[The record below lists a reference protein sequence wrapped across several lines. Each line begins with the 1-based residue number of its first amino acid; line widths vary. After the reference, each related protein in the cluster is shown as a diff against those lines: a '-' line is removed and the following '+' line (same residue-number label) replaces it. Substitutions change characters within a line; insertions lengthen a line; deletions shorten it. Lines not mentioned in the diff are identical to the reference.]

1 MGVVLGQN
9 LGEIKFNV
17 VKKSKETG
25 IIISRFFSYRIL
37 HGEYILKQVVVKRPE
52 WKFKASIARNAIF
65 QGC

>member
-1 MGVVLGQN
+1 MLW
-9 LGEIKFNV
+9 KK
-17 VKKSKETG
+17 VKKLALLSVG
-25 IIISRFFSYRIL
+25 FSCIL

>member
-25 IIISRFFSYRIL
+25 IIISRFFSYFAWGI
-37 HGEYILKQVVVKRPE
+37 H
-52 WKFKASIARNAIF
+52 FKASS
-65 QGC
+65 CKKT